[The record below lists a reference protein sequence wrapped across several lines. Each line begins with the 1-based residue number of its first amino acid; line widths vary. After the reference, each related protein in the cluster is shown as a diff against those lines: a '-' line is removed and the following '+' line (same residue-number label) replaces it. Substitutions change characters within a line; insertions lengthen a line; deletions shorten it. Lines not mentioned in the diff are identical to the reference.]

1 MKAGGSDAETG
12 PKPRQN
18 NDQVKNATSVIG
30 FGFLGALAGTV
41 IGLCVLWFQGARDC
55 QGIYCPY
62 TLGPIIGTSLGLAT
76 GILYE
81 ICKAHRNLETEH
93 QKFQKFVYAEIKFLR
108 ENLPEPPSQTSNSAN
123 VVG

>member
-55 QGIYCPY
+55 QGIHCPY
-62 TLGPIIGTSLGLAT
+62 TLGPIIGTSLGLAI

-93 QKFQKFVYAEIKFLR
+93 QKFQKFVRAEIKFLR